1 MGKRKHIGSVEE
13 KQIKNFNR
21 LRRACENLSD
31 SLRPKGYTKRSYRY
45 CGKTGELE
53 ITETFIEL

>member
-13 KQIKNFNR
+13 KQMKNFNR
-21 LRRACENLSD
+21 LRKACDNLSE
-31 SLRPKGYTKRSYRY
+31 SLRPKGRIKRSYRY

-53 ITETFIEL
+53 ITETFIKL